1 MLTEILNR
9 FITQWQ
15 KQTALLKGAAIGLCT
30 ALVIGM
36 FNLFGFF
43 ELGDSYLYQLTLSIR
58 QHILAERD
66 SSSIV
71 IAEISQ
77 NTISKLGKWPIP
89 RTQLAKAIANISRD
103 GAKTVAID
111 LNLTVPHPNEDNIL
125 AYILSHASPTVLS
138 SIAVYPEMWRNDEIS
153 ENAPIQMFT
162 PARWAESN
170 RLRYGTSN
178 ITTSTFGAKKLPL
191 FLMQNGKCI
200 PSFSLQTVLFA
211 KKTYTLS
218 PKISSSWGGWHT
230 VNFQGIGSLPLD
242 SSGKYWINYTKAR
255 ESFTWIPFEELL
267 TDKSHKRILKDKI
280 VLIGVTAPISQD
292 LQLTPIGGLSGI
304 EIQAHIINALL
315 QSKHIYPMGG
325 ILYIVILLVIGI
337 ALGLIM
343 NKRQWHEDLP
353 ITLSAIILSGLLI
366 TSMFLFTRIF
376 IPSSAIFLTIFI
388 TYIVVSLQKN
398 TAAHNLLAIRT
409 KDAEHLEALWKWPE
423 KKTHLETLSNQ
434 AIHILQEWLNVPMG
448 GALVFNPE
456 GKFLYMLS
464 SFGLSDT
471 WQRARLPNQEGFSE
485 SVFSNKKPLLIP
497 STRHDNRASGFERA
511 QQLAS
516 FAAVPLSVGE
526 KIYGVLWVGS
536 PTPCGLEESILPK
549 LELAARPL
557 SLALEHYISYIKEHR
572 LYQGAL
578 QALRR
583 SRNFYT
589 NTNLTEQ
596 KSYNTP
602 QGERVAQYVSLM
614 AKRLGLPDSDIDTIH
629 FAALSLDATGI
640 GDFEALARKQDGITP
655 TDWHHIVPVF
665 KAGLKMLEP
674 LGEIHDL
681 ITIVGHIFERFDGK
695 GYPDKLSG
703 KNIPLGSRILSIAN
717 SFERI
722 SLERGSGGGMAQAGR
737 ILNAQAGKIFDPEL
751 VRLFIGIINN
761 EVPEH
766 ESKNQIPLAVSAR

>member
-1 MLTEILNR
+1 MLTEILNG

-15 KQTALLKGAAIGLCT
+15 KQTLFLKSAAIGLCT
-30 ALVIGM
+30 ALTIGILH
-36 FNLFGFF
+36 LFGFF

-58 QHILAERD
+58 QHILPERD
-66 SSSIV
+66 SNSIV

-77 NTISKLGKWPIP
+77 NTISKLGKWPIT
-89 RTQLAKAIANISRD
+89 RTQLAKAIENISRD

-111 LNLTVPHPNEDNIL
+111 LNLAVPHPNEDDIF
-125 AYILSHASPTVLS
+125 AYVLSHASPTVLS
-138 SIAVYPEMWRNDEIS
+138 SIAVHPEMRNNDETS
-153 ENAPIQMFT
+153 ENAPIQIFT

-178 ITTSTFGAKKLPL
+178 ITTSTFGVKKLPL

-211 KKTYTLS
+211 KKTYTCS

-230 VNFQGIGSLPLD
+230 VNFQGLGALPLD
-242 SSGKYWINYTKAR
+242 SSGKYWINYAKAR
-255 ESFTWIPFEELL
+255 ESFTWIQFEELL
-267 TDKSHKRILKDKI
+267 NDKSHKRILKDKI
-280 VLIGVTAPISQD
+280 VLIGVTAPMSQD
-292 LQLTPIGGLSGI
+292 LQLTPIGGLSGV

-315 QSKHIYPMGG
+315 QSKHVYPMGG
-325 ILYIVILLVIGI
+325 ILYIVILLIAGIG
-337 ALGLIM
+337 LGLIM

-353 ITLSAIILSGLLI
+353 ITLSVIILSGLLI
-366 TSMFLFTRIF
+366 ISSFLFMHIF
-376 IPSSAIFLTIFI
+376 IPSSAIFLTVFI
-388 TYIVVSLQKN
+388 TYIAVSLQKN
-398 TAAHNLLAIRT
+398 AETHNLLDVRT
-409 KDAEHLEALWKWPE
+409 KDAKHLEALWKWPE
-423 KKTHLETLSNQ
+423 KKTHLEALSNQ
-434 AIHILQEWLNVPMG
+434 TTNILEEWLSVQMG
-448 GALVFNPE
+448 GVLVFNLE

-485 SVFSNKKPLLIP
+485 YVFSNKKPLIIP

-536 PTPCGLEESILPK
+536 HTPCGLEESILPK

-557 SLALEHYISYIKEHR
+557 SLALEHYISYTKEHR

-602 QGERVAQYVSLM
+602 QGERIAQYVSLM
-614 AKRLGLPDSDIDTIH
+614 AKRLGLPDSDIDSIH

-640 GDFEALARKQDGITP
+640 GDFEALARKQDGLTP
-655 TDWHHIVPVF
+655 TDWHHIMPVF

-674 LGEIHDL
+674 IGEIHDL
-681 ITIVGHIFERFDGK
+681 ITIVGHLFERFDGK

-722 SLERGSGGGMAQAGR
+722 SLERGAGGGTEQALR
-737 ILNAQAGKIFDPEL
+737 ILNVQAGKIFDPEL

-761 EVPEH
+761 EFH
-766 ESKNQIPLAVSAR
+766 EYELKHQQPLAVSSM